1 MSDMK
6 KHDVAGYAF
15 GALVATGGIMGFVKK
30 RQIDASAAAALF
42 FSVLDEDLDL

>member
-1 MSDMK
+1 MYLVHFRKTTMGDMK

-30 RQIDASAAAALF
+30 R
-42 FSVLDEDLDL
+42 